1 MGCSEGNLM
10 NAEKNKIQF
19 YKPLITVIFMVIVMF
34 TSMVYYQA
42 DPQIPLM
49 FGCLV
54 AGLVAVWMGFTW
66 EKILEGALK
75 GISQSLEAIL
85 ILLLIGVLVGV
96 WIACGT
102 VPAMIYYGLKMIS
115 ARYFLPTA
123 MMICV
128 IVAFAIGSWGTIG
141 TVGLAFMGMGTAL
154 HISAP
159 VVAGCIVSGAYMGE
173 VISPLSDATNLTA
186 AVVGENVFQ
195 IVRRMAKPAIIAFG
209 ITMVCYFVI
218 GRQYTGGTETQ
229 LGSDIGS
236 LLDSIKG
243 QFSISPFE
251 LLPMAL
257 MAACILLK
265 FPAIPSMLA
274 GILCG
279 LLEAL
284 FLQRIEISQI
294 LNVSYNGFICESGN
308 PLVDDLLSAGGMNE
322 MLYSISIIIIA
333 MSFGGIM
340 QHTGQIETLLN
351 PLIRRIQSKGSL
363 TLVTVLSCIS
373 MNVILPDQYLG
384 ISLPGQMYEKTY
396 ADRNIDR
403 SDLAM
408 TLLGGGAVTSPLV
421 PWNTCGIYVM
431 TILSVPAVSYGPY
444 AFYSILLP
452 LTMIILGY
460 IKKKN

>member
-1 MGCSEGNLM
+1 MD
-10 NAEKNKIQF
+10 AEKKKIQV
-19 YKPLITVIFMVIVMF
+19 YKPLITVIFMVTSMF
-34 TSMVYYQA
+34 TAMVHYQA

-49 FGCLV
+49 FGCLA
-54 AGLVAVWMGFTW
+54 AGLVAAWMGFSW

-123 MMICV
+123 MTICV

-141 TVGLAFMGMGTAL
+141 TVGLAFMGMGAAL

-159 VVAGCIVSGAYMGE
+159 VVAGCIVSGSYMGE

-195 IVRRMAKPAIIAFG
+195 IVRRMAKPAVIALC
-209 ITMVCYFVI
+209 ITMACYFVI
-218 GRQYTGGTETQ
+218 GRQYTGGAETQ
-229 LGSDIGS
+229 LDSDIGS

-243 QFSISPFE
+243 QFSISLLD

-257 MAACILLK
+257 MAACILLN
-265 FPAIPSMLA
+265 FPAIPSMFA

-279 LLEAL
+279 LFEAL
-284 FLQRIEISQI
+284 FLQQI
-294 LNVSYNGFICESGN
+294 DMGQVLNVSYNGFLCQSGN

-322 MLYSISIIIIA
+322 MLYSISIIVIA
-333 MSFGGIM
+333 MGFGGIM
-340 QHTGQIETLLN
+340 QHTKQIETLLT
-351 PLIRRIQSKGSL
+351 PLINRIKSKGSL
-363 TLVTVLSCIS
+363 GLVTVLSCVC

-403 SDLAM
+403 SDLAV
-408 TLLGGGAVTSPLV
+408 TLLGGGAVTSPLI

-431 TILSVPAVSYGPY
+431 TILSVPAVSYGPF
-444 AFYSILLP
+444 AFYSIILP
-452 LTMIILGY
+452 LTVVVLGY
-460 IKKKN
+460 IKKKS